1 MMSKWKLIPGYCYAV
16 MNYLRTPKG
25 RHDAV
30 DYARAAAIITSVCLV
45 VRLTANVLSQP

>member
-1 MMSKWKLIPGYCYAV
+1 MNKLKQLSGYYYAV

-30 DYARAAAIITSVCLV
+30 DYAQAAALIAAVAGIVWFIITYVAV
-45 VRLTANVLSQP
+45 D